1 MSVLS
6 RDHRNLNMARNT
18 PKPAVNRSSTAGAFY
33 GTSAPHGRKGRTW
46 TFKHFCEACDTPGA
60 NRVQALLVASDTTGF
75 ALYARQNRYLHR
87 VTQNGRPV
95 IFRTIEQALDT
106 LLDVPHLASE
116 ITITAENW
124 QRRQT

>member
-1 MSVLS
+1 MSMLS

-18 PKPAVNRSSTAGAFY
+18 PKPAVNPSSTAGAFY
-33 GTSAPHGRKGRTW
+33 GTSAPQGREGRTW
-46 TFKHFCEACDTPGA
+46 TFKYFCEACDTPGA
-60 NRVQALLVASDTTGF
+60 NRVQAVLGACNTTGF

-106 LLDVPHLASE
+106 LVDVPHLASD

-124 QRRQT
+124 